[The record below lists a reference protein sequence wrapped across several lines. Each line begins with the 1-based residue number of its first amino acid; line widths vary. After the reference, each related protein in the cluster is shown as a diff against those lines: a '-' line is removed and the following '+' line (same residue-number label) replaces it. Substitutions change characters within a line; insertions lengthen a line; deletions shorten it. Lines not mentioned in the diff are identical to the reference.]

1 MNSAERIR
9 FHRQRILDISG
20 RLKYICE
27 ANAAAGQ
34 IESTDNMNQDNN
46 LTYVN
51 DEQID
56 NDAINKY
63 FDEICEVNDNEN
75 EYEELKNNN
84 SNNESNSCSDID
96 NMNRNDNLTYVND
109 EHIDNDAIN
118 EYFDEIYEVNNNENE
133 YEELNSSNSSNEHDS
148 DSDRGIDF
156 RTDTEDEDDNN
167 NNIPLYPN
175 SFKTL
180 RQAYTAIKAFIIK
193 CNLTFTHILYLISL
207 LLFLLPSGHR
217 LTRSGIVN
225 AADGKCLSTC
235 ILYGSKRT
243 ADSLTELC
251 IANVFDRTKCV
262 VKRNLSLILEYQK
275 RANHIL
281 PNDIVNSSVYNK
293 LHQDSKYHRLTL
305 MIHCDGIQMI
315 TTKSK
320 KFYVVTGT
328 LLEIPPPLL
337 RQDYFVE
344 FKKIYLNVFNET
356 ITTDFPLFC
365 RFVRGTLKF
374 NSLMYSRIGSRLSNI
389 VSFKDNRCPVNKS
402 KCFGIIIWYFNY
414 HSENYAFI
422 KRLTCTNAVLRTQ
435 RNDQFATVAHDFIDR
450 FYNLIDL
457 NVFKLTIVMISRTKA
472 ITHVLFKTRTNDED
486 MIAPLDKCNITND
499 DTVEYRRGEHVYEG
513 PLTTVG
519 PKSFCDKLLKKMS
532 GHSTDYLY
540 SSLPDD
546 DDEQD
551 EDDGYLNGA
560 KSTQGLNVIA
570 GSIGSSSIIQIK
582 SPTTAVSTNDSHV
595 VQNIEPTTLSSAGNY
610 SLESTSI
617 QMIESINFA
626 PMASNEVSIEN
637 LPGASTMS
645 PLSAATKIHESETC
659 EKENRNVHT
668 PVSKK
673 RSIPLLP
680 SSSNKLSPGMRFI
693 SLYRF

>member
-27 ANAAAGQ
+27 ANAATGQ

-75 EYEELKNNN
+75 EYEELQNNN

-96 NMNRNDNLTYVND
+96 NMNQNDNLTYVND

-148 DSDRGIDF
+148 DRGIDF
-156 RTDTEDEDDNN
+156 RTDTQDDDDNN

-175 SFKTL
+175 SFITL
-180 RQAYTAIKAFIIK
+180 RQVYTAIKAFIIK

-235 ILYGSKRT
+235 ILYESERT

-328 LLEIPPPLL
+328 LLEIPPPL
-337 RQDYFVE
+337 Q
-344 FKKIYLNVFNET
+344 
-356 ITTDFPLFC
+356 
-365 RFVRGTLKF
+365 
-374 NSLMYSRIGSRLSNI
+374 
-389 VSFKDNRCPVNKS
+389 
-402 KCFGIIIWYFNY
+402 
-414 HSENYAFI
+414 NYAFI

-457 NVFKLTIVMISRTKA
+457 NVFKLTIVMTSRAKA
-472 ITHVLFKTRTNDED
+472 ITHVLFNNRTNDED

-551 EDDGYLNGA
+551 EDEDDGYLNGA

-617 QMIESINFA
+617 QMIESSNFA